1 MALIPNG
8 RRRVQGQAALNYQ
21 GTGFDGSEVSQDV
34 ATPAPETSG
43 PATDFG
49 QLQQQLE
56 APQEQPSVP
65 DMGGLNSSDQ
75 SGGIDSDNVSA
86 FRNELIDALSQVSVD
101 PERARLVAKRALTI
115 GYKNP
120 QEDILSGEFL
130 VPAKDEV
137 PITQVKSVF
146 APIIDKHGFVLTSLK
161 PHQNSGKSGKK
172 VVDYW
177 KLEFETMTEDPNE
190 QQVEGDYSDMLDASD
205 LQGDQQMPRAAES
218 QHSLIRNA
226 RSKLLDFMLEELARK
241 GEV

>member
-8 RRRVQGQAALNYQ
+8 RRRVQAQTPLNYQ
-21 GTGFDGSEVSQDV
+21 NTGLDGGEVSQDV
-34 ATPAPETSG
+34 ATPAPETTG
-43 PATDFG
+43 PATDFS
-49 QLQQQLE
+49 QLE
-56 APQEQPSVP
+56 NQLSAPAEQPAVP
-65 DMGGLNSSDQ
+65 DMSGLDATNDGGL
-75 SGGIDSDNVSA
+75 DSDNVGA
-86 FRNELIDALSQVSVD
+86 FRNELIDALAQVSVD

-161 PHQNSGKSGKK
+161 PHQNTGKTGKK

-177 KLEFETMTEDPNE
+177 KLEFETKVEDPNE
-190 QQVEGDYSDMLDASD
+190 QAVEGDYSDMLDASD
-205 LQGDQQMPRAAES
+205 LNGDQPMARAAES
-218 QHSLIRNA
+218 QHSLIRNS